1 MTHPGFKELS
11 PGGMLRG
18 GIVTAPAASA
28 FFAIKDG
35 NALKGVTVDLMRA
48 LAAELNC
55 PLELVVFPNSGEVTE
70 AVVTGACDVAFM
82 PQDAERMKMVDFGPA
97 YLMIESTFLVP
108 AGSKLWD
115 LSEAN
120 FPGARA
126 IAIAGT
132 TTGRSARKFL
142 TQGTV
147 EDVRGV
153 DDMVAMAKIGAG
165 QEGGDLFALSRD
177 AFATLMPQLPG
188 ARVLEGNFQQVGVA
202 IAVPKQ
208 RPRALKLVSDFLEQ
222 AKRAGTVRRALDAAG
237 YRDLEVASAN

>member
-48 LAAELNC
+48 LAAELKC

-82 PQDAERMKMVDFGPA
+82 PQDAERMKKVDFGPA

-108 AGSKLWD
+108 AGSRLRD

-165 QEGGDLFALSRD
+165 QGAATCSRCR
-177 AFATLMPQLPG
+177 AMP
-188 ARVLEGNFQQVGVA
+188 
-202 IAVPKQ
+202 
-208 RPRALKLVSDFLEQ
+208 S
-222 AKRAGTVRRALDAAG
+222 RR
-237 YRDLEVASAN
+237 